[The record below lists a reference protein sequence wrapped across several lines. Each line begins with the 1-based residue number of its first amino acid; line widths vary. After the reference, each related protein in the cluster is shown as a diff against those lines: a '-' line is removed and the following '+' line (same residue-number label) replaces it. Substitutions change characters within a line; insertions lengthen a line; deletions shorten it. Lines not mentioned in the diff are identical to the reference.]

1 MSHTVHFVGAGPG
14 DPELIT
20 VKGKRL
26 LLEADRI
33 IYAGSLVPPS
43 LIEER
48 KTTASVFDSAPLS
61 LEETHRLIVEGFRLD
76 ERVVRLHTGDPS
88 LYGAIREQME
98 LLDIEGI
105 PYEVVPGVSA
115 VFAAAA
121 SLKRELTVPGLSQ
134 TLILTRL
141 GGRTPVPEKENLASL
156 AAHEATL
163 AIYLSVHQI
172 VKVIEDLSTAYP
184 PETPVTIAYRV
195 GWPEETI
202 LRGTLADIA
211 EKVAGAHIHRQALIL
226 VGKALGD
233 AEETVSARSRLYD
246 KAFDHGYR
254 SARNPD

>member
-1 MSHTVHFVGAGPG
+1 MNHPVQFVGAGPG

-33 IYAGSLVPPS
+33 VYAGSLVPVS

-48 KTTASVFDSAPLS
+48 KETASIHDSAPLT
-61 LEETHRLIVEGFRLD
+61 LAETHRLLAEGYRNG

-88 LYGAIREQME
+88 LYGAIREQMD
-98 LLDIEGI
+98 LLDAEGI
-105 PYEVVPGVSA
+105 SYEVVPGVSA

-141 GGRTPVPEKENLASL
+141 GGRTPVPEKENLPSL

-172 VKVIEDLSTAYP
+172 GKVVEDLATAYP
-184 PETPVTIAYRV
+184 MDTPVTIAYRV
-195 GWPEETI
+195 GWPDET
-202 LRGTLADIA
+202 LVRGTLEDIAGKVRVADIR
-211 EKVAGAHIHRQALIL
+211 RQALIL
-226 VGKALGD
+226 VGRALGE

-246 KAFDHGYR
+246 EAFEHGYR
-254 SARNPD
+254 NTGNRD